1 MKTLLTLC
9 SILLLV
15 SFGAEAQIPDKE
27 TQIKAALL
35 AAPAQLRADCA
46 VLGYDQNGKLVML
59 KEGTNNMICLGDNPN
74 KPGFDVACYHKDLDP
89 FMARG
94 RALAA
99 QGKNPKEIFDIREK
113 EVKSGELKMPS
124 APTTLYVFSGKTEQE
139 AAYRW
144 VVYIPYATSASTGL
158 STTPLAGG
166 APWLMDAGTH
176 RAHIMLN
183 PTH

>member
-1 MKTLLTLC
+1 MKTLLILC
-9 SILLLV
+9 TALTFI
-15 SFGAEAQIPDKE
+15 SFAAEAQIPDKE

-35 AAPAQLRADCA
+35 AAPAHLRADCS
-46 VLGYDQNGKLVML
+46 VLGYDQSGKLVTL
-59 KEGTNNMICLGDNPN
+59 KEGKNNLICLGDNPN
-74 KPGFDVACYHKDLDP
+74 KAGFDVACYHKDLAD

-99 QGKNPKEIFDIREK
+99 EGKKPKEIFDIREK
-113 EVKSGELKMPS
+113 EAKSGALKMPS
-124 APTTLYVFSGKTEQE
+124 SPTTLYVFSGKTEQE
-139 AAYRW
+139 ATYRW
-144 VVYIPYATSASTGL
+144 VVYVPFATAESTGL

-166 APWLMDAGTH
+166 APWLMDPGTH

>member
-9 SILLLV
+9 SILLLI
-15 SFGAEAQIPDKE
+15 SFRAEAQIPDKE

-46 VLGYDQNGKLVML
+46 VLGYDQSGKLVML
-59 KEGTNNMICLGDNPN
+59 KEGKNNMICLGDNPN

-139 AAYRW
+139 AKYRW
-144 VVYIPYATSASTGL
+144 VVYIPFATSESTGL

-166 APWLMDAGTH
+166 APWLMDPGTH